1 MKMKLWG
8 SSKMSSHLPILLFL
22 APFFMGV
29 SMPILT
35 AKRPALSPN
44 ITLATVSTMVVLAIL
59 NLRVVL
65 LEGSI
70 EYAFGGWTAPL
81 GIAWVNDSIAAIV
94 VLTISVVS
102 LLSVIYGRVVVT
114 SELAKNTPYYA
125 LILIMMSGLVG
136 LIFAA
141 DLFNIFVFLI

>member
-81 GIAWVNDSIAAIV
+81 GIA
-94 VLTISVVS
+94 
-102 LLSVIYGRVVVT
+102 
-114 SELAKNTPYYA
+114 
-125 LILIMMSGLVG
+125 
-136 LIFAA
+136 
-141 DLFNIFVFLI
+141 